1 MNKYSISEL
10 TTLNYQYYLNND
22 MRIYKLS
29 VELEVDQSVFAIE
42 CNIVKKQ
49 IKDLDFCVLLN
60 LACILLL
67 TLTVFSSP

>member
-1 MNKYSISEL
+1 
-10 TTLNYQYYLNND
+10 

-42 CNIVKKQ
+42 CDIVKKQ

>member
-1 MNKYSISEL
+1 
-10 TTLNYQYYLNND
+10 

-29 VELEVDQSVFAIE
+29 VELEGDQSVFAIE
-42 CNIVKKQ
+42 CNIIIIDKKQ

-60 LACILLL
+60 LASILLL